1 MATSMTDIGMTDI
14 GMTDISIIIPA
25 YNAAETLPDTL
36 RSIFASCPEED
47 SRFEVIVIDDGS
59 SDATQAQLEAHFAQQ
74 LGSGRL
80 CYHHQQNA
88 GVSVARNTGLNLAQ
102 GRYITFV
109 DADDAVQHDYLIR
122 LYELIQ
128 QHPDVDIFEFGYQTF
143 RHQVD
148 TVLGRGHVT
157 RCRGFN
163 AKQPAF
169 EGAVSS
175 FVWLVMCR
183 LIKAD
188 VAKRATFPAG
198 VKYCEDLMY
207 LCAVYAQARSCYAS
221 DLALYRY
228 RIGETSAISRVTMAQ
243 CQQVREFLHTHV
255 FHERR
260 VNGEQSDSTAQA
272 HSAQTHSAQTNA
284 EQTNTAHLKTIV
296 DANLYYMC
304 HSAGKR
310 TMPFFEFCR
319 QVRRLPLLTICR
331 LYIQGLLS
339 RRKTMICLFPSIYFF
354 GHRMKRR

>member
-1 MATSMTDIGMTDI
+1 ME
-14 GMTDISIIIPA
+14 ISIIIPA
-25 YNAAETLPDTL
+25 YNAAETLPETL
-36 RSIFASCPEED
+36 QSIFASSPGD
-47 SRFEVIVIDDGS
+47 DGHFEVIVIDDGS
-59 SDATQAQLEAHFAQQ
+59 SDTTQAQLEARFAPQ
-74 LGSGRL
+74 LRTGSL
-80 CYHHQQNA
+80 CYHYQQNA

-122 LYELIQ
+122 LCELIQ
-128 QHPDVDIFEFGYQTF
+128 QYPDVDIFEFGYQTF
-143 RHQVD
+143 RHQVE
-148 TVLGRGHVT
+148 TVLGTGHVT
-157 RCRGFN
+157 HCRGLN
-163 AKQPAF
+163 SQPQAF

-188 VAKRATFPAG
+188 VARRAAFPAG

-207 LCAVYAQARSCYAS
+207 LCAVYAQAQSCYAS
-221 DLALYRY
+221 ELALYRY

-243 CQQVREFLHTHV
+243 CQQVRDFLDAHV
-255 FHERR
+255 FSVSLKE
-260 VNGEQSDSTAQA
+260 NGTDNTD
-272 HSAQTHSAQTNA
+272 
-284 EQTNTAHLKTIV
+284 TAHLKKIV

-310 TMPFFEFCR
+310 TMSFFDFCR
-319 QVRRLPLLTICR
+319 QVKRQSVLTICR
-331 LYIQGLLS
+331 LYKQGLLS

>member
-1 MATSMTDIGMTDI
+1 MGISMMDISMID
-14 GMTDISIIIPA
+14 MSIIIPA

-36 RSIFASCPEED
+36 RSIFASCPQD
-47 SRFEVIVIDDGS
+47 DCRFEVIVIDDGS

-74 LGSGRL
+74 LSTGRL
-80 CYHHQQNA
+80 CYHYQQNA

-143 RHQVD
+143 RYQVD

-163 AKQPAF
+163 TKQPAF

-207 LCAVYAQARSCYAS
+207 LCAVYAQAQTCYAS
-221 DLALYRY
+221 ELALYRY

-255 FHERR
+255 FQERR
-260 VNGEQSDSTAQA
+260 VNGEQPNGTD
-272 HSAQTHSAQTNA
+272 QTDI
-284 EQTNTAHLKTIV
+284 AHLKKIV

-310 TMPFFEFCR
+310 TMSFFEFCR
-319 QVRRLPLLTICR
+319 QVQRLPVLTICR
-331 LYIQGLLS
+331 LYTHGLLS

>member
-1 MATSMTDIGMTDI
+1 ME
-14 GMTDISIIIPA
+14 ISIIIPA

-36 RSIFASCPEED
+36 QSIFASCPHGD
-47 SRFEVIVIDDGS
+47 DQFEVIVIDDGS
-59 SDATQAQLEAHFAQQ
+59 GDATQRQLETRFAEP
-74 LGSGRL
+74 LRTGRL
-80 CYHHQQNA
+80 CYHYQPNA

-122 LYELIQ
+122 LYALIH

-143 RHQVD
+143 RNQVE
-148 TVLGRGHVT
+148 TVLGTGHVT
-157 RCRGFN
+157 RCRGLN
-163 AKQPAF
+163 DKAQAF

-183 LIKAD
+183 LIRAD

-207 LCAVYAQARSCYAS
+207 LCTVYTQARTCYAS
-221 DLALYRY
+221 DQTLYRY

-243 CQQVREFLHTHV
+243 CQRVRDFLNVHV
-255 FHERR
+255 FADPRD
-260 VNGEQSDSTAQA
+260 NCGEHGIESTD
-272 HSAQTHSAQTNA
+272 TT
-284 EQTNTAHLKTIV
+284 HLKTIV

-310 TMPFFEFCR
+310 TMPFFDFCR
-319 QVRRLPLLTICR
+319 QVKRLPVLTICR
-331 LYIQGLLS
+331 LYLQGLLS